1 LIWTQFWSKSFCFQW
16 TNWCDKILIDYT
28 LISSL
33 NWIIL
38 FIKVVPNQIQF
49 KTWSRSSKSINIW
62 KTWSKL
68 TDFQRITVFEITG
81 VERESL
87 VERGIHL
94 GRKSVFLYEGGVLVV
109 EGRLWLLIFHIRTL
123 VSPSHNR
130 TVEGVDKR
138 SKESSKWSKEFL
150 LFSSHSYQS

>member
-1 LIWTQFWSKSFCFQW
+1 MIWTQFWSKSFCFQW

-38 FIKVVPNQIQF
+38 FIKVVPNQIRF
-49 KTWSRSSKSINIW
+49 KTWLRASKSINIW

-87 VERGIHL
+87 VESGNYL
-94 GRKSVFLYEGGVLVV
+94 GRKSDFVYEGGVLVV
-109 EGRLWLLIFHIRTL
+109 EGRLWLLIFHIRTF
-123 VSPSHNR
+123 VSPSPDR
-130 TVEGVDKR
+130 TVEGAVKR
-138 SKESSKWSKEFL
+138 STESFKWSKEFL
-150 LFSSHSYQS
+150 LISFHSYHS